1 MKVDL
6 FPTWHCGNFIN
17 EIIQMPLYW
26 CEKRI
31 LGRSV
36 DRSISAQMT
45 WCFPTMLCCGQSTV
59 RCKKAAVPS
68 ASTGTQTWLHI
79 STSYTS
85 TSVFSKHYFNKGCKQ
100 WGILFAAYGYIGDI
114 LPPSSGLKTEAV
126 RPLTCWYTA
135 NTLLHIALMQKTKY
149 GVNPNSTVCD
159 IVVIVIAVLDPFC
172 IQKELKVFRWDG
184 GGGLH
189 LHGPATDFTE
199 INQLVCKI
207 LISI

>member
-1 MKVDL
+1 
-6 FPTWHCGNFIN
+6 
-17 EIIQMPLYW
+17 
-26 CEKRI
+26 
-31 LGRSV
+31 
-36 DRSISAQMT
+36 
-45 WCFPTMLCCGQSTV
+45 
-59 RCKKAAVPS
+59 
-68 ASTGTQTWLHI
+68 
-79 STSYTS
+79 
-85 TSVFSKHYFNKGCKQ
+85 
-100 WGILFAAYGYIGDI
+100 
-114 LPPSSGLKTEAV
+114 
-126 RPLTCWYTA
+126 
-135 NTLLHIALMQKTKY
+135 MQKTKY